1 MLSWQ
6 EGLIMRQRI
15 AIALASFIVSAALG
29 AQAQQSEPPKL
40 RPPFTPTPTE
50 TLEIWQIDLS
60 PSGTG
65 FALTKPVEEGDF
77 YVFKVW
83 PDRATIRL
91 AKTRVKKMAPRTR
104 DITNEVLYQIN
115 LLPTGQ
121 AYSRDVPNQRGGTY
135 EWHAYRG
142 GTLVSVKKSDV
153 KEIVKVTG
161 LDAFKIHL
169 KMSGTAAV
177 GDLPMQGGGTV
188 TVLTE
193 APNPPSPSQEGG
205 DMGTGQGGSYWIY
218 QGVPGVT
225 DAWAPPQAIVD
236 KPGDPPRARPN

>member
-1 MLSWQ
+1 
-6 EGLIMRQRI
+6 MRYR
-15 AIALASFIVSAALG
+15 IALALVAFASAAGLCG
-29 AQAQQSEPPKL
+29 QAQQGQPAPL
-40 RPPFTPTPTE
+40 RPPFTPAPTE
-50 TLEIWQIDLS
+50 PLDIWQIDLN

-65 FALTKPVEEGDF
+65 FALTTPVDSGDVW
-77 YVFKVW
+77 VFKVW
-83 PDRATIRL
+83 PDRAVVRL
-91 AKTRVKKMAPRTR
+91 PKTRVKKMVRRTK
-104 DITNEVLYQIN
+104 DVTNEVLYQIN

-121 AYSRDVPNQRGGTY
+121 AYSRDVPNERGGTI

-169 KMSGTAAV
+169 QQSGARANAN
-177 GDLPMQGGGTV
+177 LPMQGGGNV
-188 TVLTE
+188 TVLSE
-193 APNPPSPSQEGG
+193 APNPPSPSQSEVGYDPG
-205 DMGTGQGGSYWIY
+205 AGQGGMYWIY

-225 DAWAPPQAIVD
+225 DAWAPPQAVID